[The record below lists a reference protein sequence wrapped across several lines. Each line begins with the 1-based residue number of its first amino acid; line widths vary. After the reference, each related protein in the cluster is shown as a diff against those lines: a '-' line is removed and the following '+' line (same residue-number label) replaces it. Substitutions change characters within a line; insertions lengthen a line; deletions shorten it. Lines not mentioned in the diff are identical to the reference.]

1 MKIAQAV
8 KKFLLYAI
16 LIVFTLFVAFPLV
29 YTLLASFKSNQEIM
43 TAGIDIFPKKFI
55 LDNYKEAWV
64 LADFKQY
71 TWNSIYMSVCIVIGV
86 VFTSSTAG
94 YVFARGN
101 FPGKKLI
108 FGIFTS
114 TMFLALG
121 SITLYPLLQV
131 TKFLHINT
139 SLWGVIIVNVFGLQI
154 TNIFLVRGYVN
165 SIPKE
170 VDEAAKIDGCS
181 FIGIF
186 MKIIAPLL
194 KPIMA
199 TVALLTFQGAWNDY
213 LLPMVFTLGNPKNA
227 PLVVGIVSL
236 KSTGAAAS
244 SWNLMM
250 AGTMISIIPILFI
263 YVILN
268 KWFISGLTS
277 GAVKG

>member
-1 MKIAQAV
+1 MKALQIGKKVLAYAV
-8 KKFLLYAI
+8 LL
-16 LIVFTLFVAFPLV
+16 LFMIVVAFPLL
-29 YTLLASFKSNQEIM
+29 YTLMASFKSNQEIM
-43 TAGIDIFPKKFI
+43 TTGINIFPKKFI
-55 LDNYKEAWV
+55 LDNYKQAWV

-71 TWNSIYMSVCIVIGV
+71 TWNSIYMSICIVIGV

-101 FPGKKLI
+101 FPGKKFI
-108 FGIFTS
+108 FGMFAS
-114 TMFLALG
+114 TMFVAMG
-121 SITLYPLLQV
+121 SITLYPLLHV
-131 TKFLHINT
+131 TQFLHINK

-165 SIPKE
+165 SIPME
-170 VDEAAKIDGCS
+170 IDEAAKIDGSS
-181 FIGIF
+181 FTGIF
-186 MKIIAPLL
+186 LRIISPLL

-236 KSTGAAAS
+236 KSSGAAAS

-250 AGTMISIIPILFI
+250 AGTMISITPILVI
-263 YVILN
+263 YLFLN
-268 KWFISGLTS
+268 KYFISGLTS